1 MPVFSGDKL
10 SSLQEVAEVENAL
23 IDGYPATVLKGNST
37 QTSALRAAADRLL
50 VDPQSLRGR
59 IGTPTR
65 PGRIFKRYA
74 FTVDWKI
81 PPISKPPEF
90 KPIEAEPE
98 GITASVKDRT
108 IIGLR
113 DEVTRLTQEMKAAHR
128 SGNVESVLKDILGG
142 IVEAP
147 KNIPPWIASPVRS
160 SHTSDKQEIPV
171 TVWADWH
178 LGEVVERDEMSGANE
193 YNLEVAERRI
203 NRLIDTT
210 IRLCRDYHTGKYPGI
225 VINLAGDFVSGGIH
239 PELKATDE
247 EEVIPSVLKA
257 VDWLSASI
265 EKMLDHF
272 KVLYVPCAA
281 GNHGRNTAKPEFKR
295 YYKKNFDWLIYQ
307 ILARK
312 YAGNTSVTFDIRPSN
327 DCLYKVYNTRYLLTH
342 GDMLGVKGGD
352 GIIGAIGPI
361 MRGEVKRSGQASSI
375 GQAFDTLVM
384 GHWHQNL
391 WLPRAIVSNCL
402 KGFDEYARL
411 QLGAKY
417 TPPSQPLWF
426 VHPDHGMT
434 AQRNI
439 YVDEPLKTPPQP
451 WLSVYRG

>member
-1 MPVFSGDKL
+1 MSVLAVDEMSA
-10 SSLQEVAEVENAL
+10 LQEIAEVENAL
-23 IDGYPATVLKGNST
+23 LDGYPPAVVTGSNKTYTAT
-37 QTSALRAAADRLL
+37 REAANRLGT
-50 VDPQSLRGR
+50 DPQSMRTR
-59 IGTPTR
+59 VGTPKA
-65 PGRIFKRYA
+65 PGRIYRHFGLS
-74 FTVDWKI
+74 VDWSLTRKRDI
-81 PPISKPPEF
+81 PVLDVNIDDTLNRQ
-90 KPIEAEPE
+90 I
-98 GITASVKDRT
+98 V
-108 IIGLR
+108 GLK
-113 DEVTRLTQEMKAAHR
+113 DEVRRLTQELRSAHR
-128 SGNVESVLKDILGG
+128 AGNAESILRDIMGG
-142 IVEAP
+142 ITEAP
-147 KNIPPWIASPVRS
+147 SNVPTWLQSPVPAATKTGS
-160 SHTSDKQEIPV
+160 QEIPV

-193 YNLEVAERRI
+193 YNLDVAERRVT
-203 NRLIDTT
+203 RLIDTT
-210 IRLCRDYHTGKYPGI
+210 IRLCRDYHTGTYPGI
-225 VINLAGDFVSGGIH
+225 VINFAGDFVSGGIH

-247 EEVIPSVLKA
+247 EEIIPSCLKA
-257 VDWLSASI
+257 VDWLSAAI
-265 EKMLDHF
+265 DKMLAHF
-272 KVLYVPCAA
+272 KKIYIPCAA

-307 ILARK
+307 ILTRK
-312 YAGNTSVTFDIRPSN
+312 YKDNPNVTFDIRPSN
-327 DCLYKVYNTRYLLTH
+327 DCLYKVYGTRYLLTH

-361 MRGEVKRSGQASSI
+361 MRGEVKKSGQATSI
-375 GQAFDTLVM
+375 GQGFDTLVM

-439 YVDEPLKTPPQP
+439 YVEEPRKASPEP
-451 WLSVYRG
+451 WLSVYGG